1 MRLMQSSQLFLAATM
16 VAVGCGNLA
25 DDTTPAV
32 SAVIGDRLP
41 GLQGSSELLAEASDA
56 FATFEDVNDGLG
68 PIFNAQACGECHT
81 NGAIGGAGEQIERR
95 FGRFDNGAFN
105 PLGNEGGSLR
115 QLFTLGQFTGLDNQS
130 CNVPLER
137 EPADATVRNV
147 GRLTT
152 PTFGLGLVDAMPDSF
167 FDGLVAAEPTAQ
179 RGTVNRGQI
188 VLPNPGDP
196 SQAVGTTRVT
206 RFGWKAGVPSMVQF
220 AADAYVNEMG
230 ITTQS
235 CFRGAAVTG
244 FAVESAPNGTP
255 VSASCDDRAPRQTGT
270 SPGGGLTAAQWAQ
283 VDDAVGSCAGSR
295 TEIQD
300 DVFLFAVFM
309 TALAPA
315 PRDLTDQIAVTRGQ
329 PLFSQVGCNN
339 CHVTTTFRTPANPAP
354 VSIDAAG
361 TESVRVPGNF
371 AFNPYSDFAVHDMGS
386 LGDRIGNAGDS
397 VAVTQRMRTAPLWG
411 VRVRNHLLHDGR
423 CAYIPGAVQAH
434 DGQAAAARNAFNA
447 LSSANQHNIV
457 QFVRSL

>member
-1 MRLMQSSQLFLAATM
+1 LATTLIA
-16 VAVGCGNLA
+16 AGCGDLS
-25 DDTTPAV
+25 DDTTTSI
-32 SAVIGDRLP
+32 SAALGDRLP
-41 GLQGSSELLAEASDA
+41 GLQGDAELLAEANDA
-56 FATFEDVNDGLG
+56 FNTFEDADDGLG
-68 PIFNAQACGECHT
+68 PIFNAQACGQCHT

-95 FGRFDNGAFN
+95 FGRFDNGVFN

-115 QLFTLGQFTGLDNQS
+115 QLFTLGQFTALNGQS

-167 FDGLVAAEPTAQ
+167 FDGLVAAEPAAQ

-206 RFGWKAGVPSMVQF
+206 RFGWKAGVPSMIQF

-244 FAVESAPNGTP
+244 FAVESAPNGVP
-255 VSASCDDRAPRQTGT
+255 VSANCDDRAPRQTGA
-270 SPGGGLTAAQWAQ
+270 SPGGGLTATQWAQ
-283 VDDAVGSCAGSR
+283 VDDAVGSCANNR

-315 PRDLTDQIAVTRGQ
+315 PRDFSDQISITRGQ

-371 AFNPYSDFAVHDMGS
+371 AFNPYSDFAVHDMGT
-386 LGDRIGNAGDS
+386 LGDQIGNAGDS
-397 VAVTQRMRTAPLWG
+397 LAVTRRMRTAPLWG
-411 VRVRNHLLHDGR
+411 LRFRNHLLHDGR
-423 CAYIPGAVQAH
+423 CGDVVCAVQAH

>member
-1 MRLMQSSQLFLAATM
+1 MRLRHTSQLLLGATLIAA
-16 VAVGCGNLA
+16 GCGDLA
-25 DDTTPAV
+25 DDTTSVV

-41 GLQGSSELLAEASDA
+41 GLQGDADLLAEANDA
-56 FATFEDVNDGLG
+56 FNTFEDANDGLG
-68 PIFNAQACGECHT
+68 PIFNAQACGQCHT

-95 FGRFDNGAFN
+95 FGRFDNGVFN

-115 QLFTLGQFTGLDNQS
+115 QLFTLGQFTALNGQA

-137 EPADATVRNV
+137 EPADATVHNV

-167 FDGLVAAEPTAQ
+167 FDGLVAAEPAAQ

-206 RFGWKAGVPSMVQF
+206 RFGWKAGVPSMIQF

-244 FAVESAPNGTP
+244 FAVESAPNGVP
-255 VSASCDDRAPRQTGT
+255 VSANCDDRAPRQTGT
-270 SPGGGLTAAQWAQ
+270 NPGGGLTATQWAQ
-283 VDDAVGSCAGSR
+283 VDDAVGACTNGR

-315 PRDLTDQIAVTRGQ
+315 PRDFSDQIAVTRGQ

-361 TESVRVPGNF
+361 TETVRVPGNF
-371 AFNPYSDFAVHDMGS
+371 AFNPYSDFAVHDMGT
-386 LGDRIGNAGDS
+386 LGDQIGNAGDS
-397 VAVTQRMRTAPLWG
+397 LAVTRRMRTAPLWG
-411 VRVRNHLLHDGR
+411 LRFRNHLLHDGR
-423 CAYIPGAVQAH
+423 CGDVVCAVQAH